1 MNASVNQY
9 FQEIFTQN
17 FIIVFLGLV
26 IICINSIFVL
36 TFFKSPIFINNP
48 RYILYIHLVINDM
61 IMVWITVTLF
71 VMAYAWQNVI
81 FSFCCPLLIIAS
93 TTQKNTPLNLAAMAL
108 ERYIAICKPLH
119 HPQICTVRRTYFLI
133 FFIWIAGIIP
143 PLIDLVISAILFPLF
158 IYLQTVNACAAV
170 KLYNTDYHYK
180 KNMALNV
187 IYTSFVWIVLVYTYC
202 RVLFTAKKM
211 SSDKVSAK
219 KAQST
224 ILLHGVQQLLC
235 MLSYT
240 TPVIDLFFARIL
252 PDQLIKISF
261 YAYLLTN
268 IVPRLLSPLIYGVR
282 DQAFAKHL
290 RKNVS
295 CTLCVVKIESAEK

>member
-1 MNASVNQY
+1 MNTSVNQN

-17 FIIVFLGLV
+17 FITVFLGLV
-26 IICINSIFVL
+26 IICINSIFVS
-36 TFFKSPIFINNP
+36 TFFKSKIFLNNP
-48 RYILYIHLVINDM
+48 RYILYIHLVINDI
-61 IMVWITVTLF
+61 IMVWISVTLF

-81 FSFCCPLLIIAS
+81 FSFCCPLLITAS
-93 TTQKNTPLNLAAMAL
+93 TTQKNTPLNLAMAL

-133 FFIWIAGIIP
+133 FLIWIAGIIP

-158 IYLQTVNACAAV
+158 ILKTVKVCSSAIV
-170 KLYNTDYHYK
+170 YNTDYHDK
-180 KNMALNV
+180 KNMATNV

-252 PDQLIKISF
+252 PDQLKKISSN
-261 YAYLLTN
+261 AYLLTN

-295 CTLCVVKIESAEK
+295 CRLCVVKIESAEK

>member
-1 MNASVNQY
+1 MNSNSSVNLN
-9 FQEIFTQN
+9 FQDVFTQN
-17 FIIVFLGLV
+17 FIIVFLGST
-26 IICINSIFVL
+26 IICINAMFVL
-36 TFFKSPIFINNP
+36 TFFKSPVFINNP

-61 IMVWITVTLF
+61 IMVWISVTLF
-71 VMAYAWQNVI
+71 VMAYVWRNVI
-81 FSFCCPLLIIAS
+81 LSFCCPLLILAS

-119 HPQICTVRRTYFLI
+119 HSQICTVRRTYILI
-133 FFIWIAGIIP
+133 FFIWVAGIIP
-143 PLIDLVISAILFPLF
+143 PIIDFIISAILFPLF
-158 IYLQTVNACAAV
+158 IYIQTVKVCSSAV
-170 KLYNTDYHYK
+170 LYNTEYHNQR
-180 KNMALNV
+180 NMATNV

-202 RVLFTAKKM
+202 MVLFTAKKM

-240 TPVIDLFFARIL
+240 TPVTDLVFGRIF
-252 PDQLIKISF
+252 PDEIKRISF

-268 IVPRLLSPLIYGVR
+268 IIPRLLSPLIYGVR

-290 RKNVS
+290 RKNVF
-295 CTLCVVKIESAEK
+295 CN